1 MNSKEEGFL
10 PMKISAL
17 AAAGTVAAIAVS
29 AALMPSAAFAEAS
42 VSWSQPTICPGE
54 TAILTVNGVSDA
66 VVVPMGTN
74 EHGMV
79 NDFFAPITA
88 GPYTYEQADAIK
100 AFGAIAVVIV
110 YTTNPGVVP
119 GSLLARDS
127 IEVLTEC
134 VVPEP
139 EPVAVPS
146 TESTG
151 LPDTG
156 ITRDM
161 AGVAIGAAFLFAIA
175 GFFIVRGR
183 RQLTAV
189 SINEKVS
196 ARMKQLNATLSRM
209 EDNARRRRNRR
220 R

>member
-1 MNSKEEGFL
+1 
-10 PMKISAL
+10 MKISTL
-17 AAAGTVAAIAVS
+17 AAAGIVAALAVS

-54 TAILTVNGVSDA
+54 TATLTVNGVSDA

-79 NDFFAPITA
+79 NDVFSPITA

-119 GSLLARDS
+119 GSLLARDVLT
-127 IEVLTEC
+127 VLTEC
-134 VVPEP
+134 VAPEP
-139 EPVAVPS
+139 EPEPESEPVAGPS

-156 ITRDM
+156 ITRDV
-161 AGVAIGAAFLFAIA
+161 AGVAVGAAFLFAVA
-175 GFFIVRGR
+175 GFFIFRGR
-183 RQLTAV
+183 RQLNAV

>member
-1 MNSKEEGFL
+1 
-10 PMKISAL
+10 MKISAL

-79 NDFFAPITA
+79 NDFFSPITA

-119 GSLLARDS
+119 GSLLARD
-127 IEVLTEC
+127 VLTVLTDC
-134 VVPEP
+134 VAPEPDP
-139 EPVAVPS
+139 EPVADPS

-156 ITRDM
+156 ITREM
-161 AGVAIGAAFLFAIA
+161 TGVAIGAAFLFAIA

-196 ARMKQLNATLSRM
+196 AGMKQLNAALSRM

-220 R
+220 P